1 MFIFITL
8 IQHTFIET
16 PKEMHNFDSSHGEES
31 FPKFLDPDQLQKLIT
46 SKLDKAPPL
55 GKYPCKSVH
64 D

>member
-31 FPKFLDPDQLQKLIT
+31 FPKFLDPD
-46 SKLDKAPPL
+46 SK
-55 GKYPCKSVH
+55 S
-64 D
+64 